1 MDRRL
6 CHYCADYR
14 HARRGVTCLTFPLP
28 LEALPVIDFL
38 NDPVVRRELTLAVT
52 FALQAGLALSV
63 VALALSALF
72 RAIRGQLH
80 R

>member
-1 MDRRL
+1 MTGGRSNMS
-6 CHYCADYR
+6 
-14 HARRGVTCLTFPLP
+14 FP
-28 LEALPVIDFL
+28 IDFL

-63 VALALSALF
+63 GALALSALF

>member
-1 MDRRL
+1 M
-6 CHYCADYR
+6 
-14 HARRGVTCLTFPLP
+14 
-28 LEALPVIDFL
+28 IDLL

-63 VALALSALF
+63 GALALPALF